1 MYRNNCP
8 ESRSMRRATPAR
20 RASCWIVCL
29 FAALAQQSGAAGQ
42 ERGEPASA
50 GHGQAEAV
58 RDTRLA
64 EVIGDDVYVR
74 SGPSLNHYPMDKL
87 KAGDRVTIVGE
98 TGDWCEILPPEGI
111 FSFIS
116 GDYVDTVD
124 DRTGI
129 VNGNQVR
136 VRAGSALP
144 PFAKLKYVVQ
154 TKLAKGSEVTI
165 LGREPDGF
173 LRIKPPVG
181 TSVWVNRGYVEY
193 VPEAAAAT
201 TPTPVAVTD
210 SDAGEPKAAGPK
222 MPGAP
227 DTPKDDKAAVGSQQA
242 HGSTLAGLPPTEA
255 REELEKIEKAA
266 RAEVAKPV
274 SQREFE
280 PLIKR
285 YQAVADAE
293 DDDSLA
299 QRYALARV
307 QQLSQM
313 NALIDTVRMM
323 RKLDEEAATKRRGF
337 LEGRAKIR
345 ETLPPIPSEVDAQGE
360 LRVSA
365 LYPPG
370 SPLQRY
376 RLVDAT
382 GARERTIAYVEI
394 PQDSTIAVEAFL
406 GRYIG
411 VRASGARLQTGGVD
425 PVPIYVAGELILLQ
439 PPTTTERTVE

>member
-1 MYRNNCP
+1 MYRNHCS
-8 ESRSMRRATPAR
+8 ESRSTWRATAAR
-20 RASCWIVCL
+20 RTRCWIVCL
-29 FAALAQQSGAAGQ
+29 CAPLALQSGAVGQ
-42 ERGEPASA
+42 EKSGPASA
-50 GHGQAEAV
+50 GQGPAELV
-58 RDTRLA
+58 RGTRLG

-87 KAGDRVTIVGE
+87 EAGDRVTIVGE
-98 TGDWCEILPPEGI
+98 TGDWLEILPPPGL

-116 GDYVDTVD
+116 GDYVDTAD

-154 TKLAKGSEVTI
+154 TKLAKGTEVTI
-165 LGREPDGF
+165 LGRDPDGF

-181 TSVWVNRGYVEY
+181 TSVWVNRGYVED
-193 VPEAAAAT
+193 VPETAAATPPTPVAARDSDAAKPEAAA
-201 TPTPVAVTD
+201 
-210 SDAGEPKAAGPK
+210 PKI
-222 MPGAP
+222 PGL
-227 DTPKDDKAAVGSQQA
+227 DTPKDAKVAVGSQQA
-242 HGSTLAGLPPTEA
+242 YRSTLAGLPPTEA
-255 REELEKIEKAA
+255 RDKLEKIEEAA

-274 SQREFE
+274 SQRKFE
-280 PLIKR
+280 PLIER
-285 YQAVADAE
+285 YKTVADAE
-293 DDDSLA
+293 ADDSLA
-299 QRYALARV
+299 QRYARARIG
-307 QQLSQM
+307 QLSQM
-313 NALIDTVRMM
+313 NALIDTVRRM

-337 LEGRAKIR
+337 LAGRAKIR
-345 ETLPPIPSEVDAQGE
+345 ETLPPIPREVDAQGE

-370 SPLQRY
+370 SPLRRY

-382 GARERTIAYVEI
+382 GARERTIGYVEI

>member
-1 MYRNNCP
+1 
-8 ESRSMRRATPAR
+8 MRRATTIR
-20 RASCWIVCL
+20 RTRCWIVCL
-29 FAALAQQSGAAGQ
+29 FAALVQQSGAMGQ
-42 ERGEPASA
+42 EAGGPANA
-50 GHGQAEAV
+50 GNGQAELERAP
-58 RDTRLA
+58 RLA

-87 KAGDRVTIVGE
+87 KAGDRVTVVGE
-98 TGDWCEILPPEGI
+98 TGDWCEILPPDGL

-124 DRTGI
+124 ERTGI

-181 TSVWVNRGYVEY
+181 TSVWINHGYVEY
-193 VPEAAAAT
+193 VPETASSAA
-201 TPTPVAVTD
+201 PIPVAVTD
-210 SDAGEPKAAGPK
+210 SDAGEPKAAGSK
-222 MPGAP
+222 MPGVP
-227 DTPKDDKAAVGSQQA
+227 DTPKDDKAAVGSQA
-242 HGSTLAGLPPTEA
+242 AYRSTLAGLPPTEA
-255 REELEKIEKAA
+255 RDKLENIEEAA

-274 SQREFE
+274 SQRNFE
-280 PLIKR
+280 PLIQR
-285 YQAVADAE
+285 YKAVADAE
-293 DDDSLA
+293 ADDSLA

-313 NALIDTVRMM
+313 NALIDTVRRM
-323 RKLDEEAATKRRGF
+323 RKLDDEAATKRRGF

-370 SPLQRY
+370 SPLRRY

-406 GRYIG
+406 GHYIG

-425 PVPIYVAGELILLQ
+425 PIPIYVAGELILLQ